1 MLQGAHEANVL
12 FVPRQCSAG
21 GTWVCTSEEQ
31 RNIAGPY
38 VFLRYH
44 RAGWK
49 CTFHYHFVPFLPP
62 AISFCHDFFFR
73 GAQSSV
79 QEVNCFPLS
88 HIFKL
93 SVLSPPSIFSMF
105 ISGKDSRRLEENSI
119 MDFRNYPIPCNT
131 NSVALPA
138 LLNHWSFSI
147 SVQCNC
153 TFQCLQKIVV
163 AVQGSEKWVWSCSPF
178 TIISSPEDLHPTQ
191 ILLGGLCPN
200 SVRHKKPSKP
210 DKICR
215 MPRSWTMQWCEST
228 VDLKN
233 FQEIEVCKL
242 WSVLLWCTWQ
252 GERVF

>member
-1 MLQGAHEANVL
+1 MEVTPPGRVSAPGLVRGFPVWGGNKSQVTARVTLQLLSLSSFSSLRGQKGEQHSTLIVQCSKVHMRQMCYLCPGNAVQGALGSAHQKSKGTQQGLMCFLGTTELDENVPSTTILYL
-12 FVPRQCSAG
+12 FSPLQFLSAM
-21 GTWVCTSEEQ
+21 TS
-31 RNIAGPY
+31 
-38 VFLRYH
+38 F
-44 RAGWK
+44 
-49 CTFHYHFVPFLPP
+49 
-62 AISFCHDFFFR
+62 SR

-93 SVLSPPSIFSMF
+93 SVLSSPNVFSMF

-163 AVQGSEKWVWSCSPF
+163 AVQGSEKWV
-178 TIISSPEDLHPTQ
+178 
-191 ILLGGLCPN
+191 
-200 SVRHKKPSKP
+200 
-210 DKICR
+210 
-215 MPRSWTMQWCEST
+215 
-228 VDLKN
+228 
-233 FQEIEVCKL
+233 
-242 WSVLLWCTWQ
+242 
-252 GERVF
+252 